1 MIMTCLVTS
10 IASERLLAVD
20 WDASYTDRRGN
31 DEAEANRDAWAAGK
45 LEDLFERPGFDWSSG
60 WLERVVSREEVV
72 RESGATSSLG
82 GKGSKEGKEEEAT
95 LLAEMLCGDLRA
107 SGNSK
112 AVLVLKGHAWW
123 DVALQNPRYR
133 DMFASSL
140 GVDGRGVVRV
150 FERLGPMMLT
160 PVARV
165 REAVEAMG
173 GLAVPGAYMVG
184 LVGPY
189 LGSDMSYGEAG
200 SRARV
205 DADAD
210 ERLGKAMSKVTYAVL
225 PGEERSNPITYFFA
239 STSSPFKKIV
249 RYMLVQKGGE
259 GSEVSRHRMSEA
271 AELDAMGIRDHR
283 HRMALSDFGV
293 SVHVLS
299 SGSRLIYIT
308 REMGSQQG
316 CHSRS
321 ECLAM
326 DLCQELVEMWLLNS
340 VHLMLRDSLSSVFAT
355 IATSWV
361 PKPSFY
367 VDRATMAA
375 HKQSTSEPHAGGDM
389 RASTLE
395 ALRKH
400 APCFD
405 QRALGVAWLLTSA

>member
-1 MIMTCLVTS
+1 MMMTCLVTS

-20 WDASYTDRRGN
+20 WDASYTDRGGN
-31 DEAEANRDAWAAGK
+31 DEAEAKRDARVAGK
-45 LEDLFERPGFDWSSG
+45 LEELFERPGFDWSSG

-82 GKGSKEGKEEEAT
+82 SKEGKEGQAT

-107 SGNSK
+107 SGHSK
-112 AVLVLKGHAWW
+112 AVLVLKGHAWL

-140 GVDGRGVVRV
+140 GVDERGVVRV
-150 FERLGPMMLT
+150 FERLGPMLLT
-160 PVARV
+160 PVTRV

-173 GLAVPGAYMVG
+173 ALALPGAYMVG

-189 LGSDMSYGEAG
+189 HGSDMSYGEAG

-225 PGEERSNPITYFFA
+225 PEEERSKPMTYFFA
-239 STSSPFKKIV
+239 STSAPFKKIV
-249 RYMLVQKGGE
+249 RYMLVQGGE
-259 GSEVSRHRMSEA
+259 GSEVSRHRMGEA
-271 AELDAMGIRDHR
+271 AELDAMSIRDHR

-308 REMGSQQG
+308 REIGSQQG
-316 CHSRS
+316 CRSQS
-321 ECLAM
+321 ECLTM

-355 IATSWV
+355 IATSWI

-367 VDRATMAA
+367 IDRATMAA

-389 RASTLE
+389 RASALE